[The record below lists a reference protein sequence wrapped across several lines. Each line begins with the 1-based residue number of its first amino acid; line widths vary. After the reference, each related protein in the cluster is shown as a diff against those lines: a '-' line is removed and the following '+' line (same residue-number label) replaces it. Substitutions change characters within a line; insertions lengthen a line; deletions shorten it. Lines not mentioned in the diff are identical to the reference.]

1 MFHRFFEPDLYE
13 SPSFGFPEQFHI
25 LIPYVGFRLLVDGH
39 ATRDAETLPDTGAY
53 GFVFRGPVNRKPH
66 GGVSCFMASLSP
78 MEARFRSSCSHD
90 QLV

>member
-53 GFVFRGPVNRKPH
+53 GFVFRGPVNRKSFQN
-66 GGVSCFMASLSP
+66 GAS
-78 MEARFRSSCSHD
+78 SSRCTGISSNS
-90 QLV
+90 